1 MVVSRK
7 KAILQINN
15 HSPLTMCGISGM
27 FGMPDTS
34 VVDRMVG
41 ILTHRGPDGNGSW
54 SDSKIALGHNRLSI
68 VDLIGSSQPI
78 IGNNGTVL
86 IANGEI
92 YNHINLRSKLNYRWN
107 TSGDSEV
114 ILALHDDYL
123 KKGGEDNHTN
133 WVNKLNGM
141 FSFALW
147 DANREELI
155 LARDPLG
162 IKPLVRCNVDGSLL
176 FSSEIKAFHAH
187 ESYLPRIDETSLA
200 LRLSWEYTLD
210 SSTLIKGVHQVRPG
224 TVEVWKLDEQSKPYL
239 SSVSNF
245 ERQKISAHASWSAD
259 NDAESLL
266 ESFTVSVQ
274 ERLMADVPVGIVLS
288 GGLDSSLV
296 AAVASEA
303 AEREGKPVPACW
315 TVAESEDNPDW
326 VAAENVAASLD
337 LVHHKSIMSE
347 DSFVKDIPSLSWF
360 GEDLDVSVL
369 FFQPLFKEMRK
380 QVKVGLCGQG
390 ADEIHAGYPRYK
402 SIEGHRNLVLE
413 RLNSIDDSVTDNI
426 LKKGLPLDSCWYSN
440 SLHPEDYTSDLHQ
453 MLNFELERGQLSNF
467 QLRLVDRHSM
477 AHSLEVRVPFLGK
490 THREQS
496 YALPTDWRL
505 PNNGLEKAAL
515 RSAARLTALPREITD
530 RPKLPAG
537 TATSPNQLKSFLSE
551 YSDLS
556 VSLAEKYGKF
566 TKLLHQQPDMALGL
580 GLFEALHIIEP
591 HHTRSSYSIESLV
604 EEVLE

>member
-1 MVVSRK
+1 
-7 KAILQINN
+7 
-15 HSPLTMCGISGM
+15 MCGISGM
-27 FGMPDTS
+27 FGIPDTS

-41 ILTHRGPDGNGSW
+41 ILSHRGPDGKGLW

-92 YNHINLRSKLNYRWN
+92 YNHLDLRSKLNYNWK

-114 ILALHDDYL
+114 ILALHDDYI
-123 KKGGEDNHTN
+123 KKGGTN
-133 WVNKLNGM
+133 IHENWITKLNGM

-147 DANREELI
+147 DANRAELI

-187 ESYLPRIDETSLA
+187 ESYLPKIDETSLA

-210 SSTLIKGVHQVRPG
+210 SSTLIEGVHQVRPG

-239 SSVSNF
+239 SSLANF
-245 ERQKISAHASWSAD
+245 ERQKISANASWSPD
-259 NDAESLL
+259 IDAKSLL

-303 AEREGKPVPACW
+303 AERESKPVPACW

-326 VAAENVAASLD
+326 IAAENVAASLD
-337 LVHHKSIMSE
+337 LVHHQKIMSE

-369 FFQPLFKEMRK
+369 FFQPLFQQMRQ

-402 SIEGHRNLVLE
+402 SLRGHRKMVLE
-413 RLNSIDDSVTDNI
+413 RLNSIDDSVSRNI
-426 LKKGLPLDSCWYSN
+426 VEKSLPLDSCWYSN
-440 SLHPEDYTSDLHQ
+440 SLHPEDYTSDLDQ

-490 THREQS
+490 SHREQS
-496 YALPTDWRL
+496 YALPTEWRL

-556 VSLAEKYGKF
+556 LSLAEKYGKF
-566 TKLLHQQPDMALGL
+566 TKVLHHQPDMALGL
-580 GLFEALHIIEP
+580 GLFEALHVIEP
-591 HHTRSSYSIESLV
+591 HHTRGNYSIESLV

>member
-1 MVVSRK
+1 
-7 KAILQINN
+7 
-15 HSPLTMCGISGM
+15 MCGISGM
-27 FGMPDTS
+27 FGLPDTS
-34 VVDRMVG
+34 VIERMIG
-41 ILTHRGPDGNGSW
+41 ILTHRGPDGKGMW

-68 VDLIGSSQPI
+68 VDLLGSSQPI
-78 IGNNGTVL
+78 TGNNGTVL

-92 YNHINLRSKLNYRWN
+92 YNHLKLKPNLNYNWK

-114 ILALHDDYL
+114 ILALHDNFI
-123 KKGGEDNHTN
+123 KKGGGNDHTQ
-133 WVNKLNGM
+133 WVKMLNGM

-147 DANREELI
+147 DTNREELI
-155 LARDPLG
+155 LARDALG
-162 IKPLVRCNVDGSLL
+162 IKPLVRCEIDGSLL

-187 ESYLPRIDETSLA
+187 ESYRPKFDETSLA

-210 SSTLIKGVHQVRPG
+210 SSTLIDGVHQVRPG
-224 TVEVWKLDEQSKPYL
+224 TVEVWKLDAKSRPYL

-245 ERQKISAHASWSAD
+245 ERQNIIPD
-259 NDAESLL
+259 NNWNPQIDAESLL

-303 AEREGKPVPACW
+303 ADREGKPVPACW

-326 VAAENVAASLD
+326 IAAENVAASLD
-337 LVHHKSIMSE
+337 LVHHQTIMSE
-347 DSFVKDIPSLSWF
+347 DSFVKDIPKLSWY

-369 FFQPLFKEMRK
+369 FFQPLFQQMR
-380 QVKVGLCGQG
+380 QHVKVGLCGQG

-402 SIEGHRNLVLE
+402 SLDGHRKVVLE
-413 RLNSIDDSVTDNI
+413 RLHSIDDSVTSKI
-426 LKKGLPLDSCWYSN
+426 MEKSLPLDSCWYSN
-440 SLHPEDYTSDLHQ
+440 SLHPDDYSGDLDQ

-490 THREQS
+490 SHREQS
-496 YALPTDWRL
+496 YQLPTDWRL
-505 PNNGLEKAAL
+505 PSNGLEKAAL

-551 YSDLS
+551 YSGLS
-556 VSLAEKYGKF
+556 SSLANKYSKF
-566 TKLLHQQPDMALGL
+566 TKVLMQQQDMALGL

-591 HHTRSSYSIESLV
+591 HYTRSNYSIESLV
-604 EEVLE
+604 EEVLQ

>member
-1 MVVSRK
+1 
-7 KAILQINN
+7 
-15 HSPLTMCGISGM
+15 MCGISGM

-41 ILTHRGPDGNGSW
+41 ILTHRGPDGHGSW

-92 YNHINLRSKLNYRWN
+92 YNHLNLRSKLNYRWN

-133 WVNKLNGM
+133 WVTKLNGM

-162 IKPLVRCNVDGSLL
+162 IKPLVRCNVGESLL

-187 ESYLPRIDETSLA
+187 ESYLPKIDETSLA

-224 TVEVWKLDEQSKPYL
+224 TVEGWKLDEQSKPYL

-245 ERQKISAHASWSAD
+245 ERQKISAHASWSPD
-259 NDAESLL
+259 SDAESLL

-326 VAAENVAASLD
+326 IAAEDVAASLD
-337 LVHHKSIMSE
+337 LIHHKSIMSA

-360 GEDLDVSVL
+360 GEDLDISVL

-402 SIEGHRNLVLE
+402 SIEDHRNLVLE
-413 RLNSIDDSVTDNI
+413 RLNSIDDSVADKI

-496 YALPTDWRL
+496 YALPTGWRL
-505 PNNGLEKAAL
+505 PDNGLEKAAL

-566 TKLLHQQPDMALGL
+566 TKLLHKQPDMALGL

-591 HHTRSSYSIESLV
+591 HHTRGNYSIESLV

>member
-1 MVVSRK
+1 
-7 KAILQINN
+7 
-15 HSPLTMCGISGM
+15 MCGISGM

-92 YNHINLRSKLNYRWN
+92 YNHLNLRSKLNYRWN

-133 WVNKLNGM
+133 WVTKLNGM

-187 ESYLPRIDETSLA
+187 ESYLPKIDETSLA

-337 LVHHKSIMSE
+337 LLHHKSIMSE
-347 DSFVKDIPSLSWF
+347 DSFLKDIPSLSWF

>member
-1 MVVSRK
+1 
-7 KAILQINN
+7 
-15 HSPLTMCGISGM
+15 MCGISGM

-92 YNHINLRSKLNYRWN
+92 YNHLNLRSKLNYRWN

-123 KKGGEDNHTN
+123 KKGGEDNHTT

-337 LVHHKSIMSE
+337 LLHHKSIMSE

-402 SIEGHRNLVLE
+402 SIDDHRDLVLE
-413 RLNSIDDSVTDNI
+413 RLNSIDDSVTGNI

>member
-1 MVVSRK
+1 
-7 KAILQINN
+7 
-15 HSPLTMCGISGM
+15 MCGISGM
-27 FGMPDTS
+27 FGMPDAS

-92 YNHINLRSKLNYRWN
+92 YNHLNLRSKLNYRWN

-133 WVNKLNGM
+133 WVTKLNGM

>member
-1 MVVSRK
+1 
-7 KAILQINN
+7 
-15 HSPLTMCGISGM
+15 MCGISGM

-92 YNHINLRSKLNYRWN
+92 YNHLNLRSKLNYRWN

-123 KKGGEDNHTN
+123 KKGGEDNHRN
-133 WVNKLNGM
+133 WVTKLNGM

-239 SSVSNF
+239 ASVSNF
-245 ERQKISAHASWSAD
+245 ERQKISPHASWSPD

-326 VAAENVAASLD
+326 VAAENVASSLD

-402 SIEGHRNLVLE
+402 SIDGHRNLVLE
-413 RLNSIDDSVTDNI
+413 RLNSIDDSVTANI

>member
-1 MVVSRK
+1 
-7 KAILQINN
+7 
-15 HSPLTMCGISGM
+15 MCGISGM
-27 FGMPDTS
+27 FGLPDTS
-34 VVDRMVG
+34 VIQRMVE
-41 ILTHRGPDGNGSW
+41 ILQHRGPDGNGIW
-54 SDSKIALGHNRLSI
+54 SDSKIAFGHNRLSI
-68 VDLIGSSQPI
+68 VDLLGSSQPI
-78 IGNNGTVL
+78 LGNNGTVL

-92 YNHINLRSKLNYRWN
+92 YNHLSLRSGLNYNWQ

-114 ILALHDDYL
+114 ILALHDDFINR
-123 KKGGEDNHTN
+123 GGQANHQD
-133 WVNKLNGM
+133 WIARLNGM

-155 LARDPLG
+155 LARDALG
-162 IKPLVRCNVDGSLL
+162 IKPLVRCELDGSLL

-187 ESYLPRIDETSLA
+187 ESYQPKLDETSLA

-210 SSTLIKGVHQVRPG
+210 SSTLIEGVHQVRPG
-224 TVEVWKLDEQSKPYL
+224 TVEVWKLDMQSKPYL
-239 SSVSNF
+239 DAVTNF
-245 ERQKISAHASWSAD
+245 ERQQLAPRSDW
-259 NDAESLL
+259 NPRVDAKSLL

-326 VAAENVAASLD
+326 IAAENVASSLD
-337 LVHHKSIMSE
+337 LVHHQSIMSE
-347 DSFVKDIPSLSWF
+347 DSFVKDIPSLSWY

-369 FFQPLFKEMRK
+369 FFQPLFQEMR
-380 QVKVGLCGQG
+380 QHVKVGLCGQG

-402 SIEGHRNLVLE
+402 SLETHKNTVLE
-413 RLNSIDDSVTDNI
+413 RLNSIDDSVTKDI
-426 LKKGLPLDSCWYSN
+426 LQKNLSSNSCWYSN
-440 SLHPEDYTSDLHQ
+440 SLHPDDFTVDLDN

-490 THREQS
+490 SHREQS
-496 YALPTDWRL
+496 YRLPTDWRL
-505 PNNGLEKAAL
+505 PRTGLEKAAL
-515 RSAARLTALPREITD
+515 RSAARLTALPRQITD

-537 TATSPNQLKSFLSE
+537 TATSPNQLKSFLADYADLASSLTSK
-551 YSDLS
+551 YS
-556 VSLAEKYGKF
+556 KF
-566 TKLLHQQPDMALGL
+566 TKVLQKQPDMALGL

-604 EEVLE
+604 EEVLQ

>member
-1 MVVSRK
+1 
-7 KAILQINN
+7 
-15 HSPLTMCGISGM
+15 MCGISGM

-41 ILTHRGPDGNGSW
+41 ILTHRGPDGHGSW

-92 YNHINLRSKLNYRWN
+92 YNHLYLRSKLNYRWN

-245 ERQKISAHASWSAD
+245 ERQKISAHASWSPI

-266 ESFTVSVQ
+266 ESFTISVQ

-303 AEREGKPVPACW
+303 AGREGKPVPACW

-347 DSFVKDIPSLSWF
+347 DSFVKDIPSLSWY

-402 SIEGHRNLVLE
+402 SIEAHRNLVLE
-413 RLNSIDDSVTDNI
+413 RLNSIDDSVTTNI

-440 SLHPEDYTSDLHQ
+440 SLHPEDYTTDLHQ

-537 TATSPNQLKSFLSE
+537 TATPPNQLKSFLSE

-556 VSLAEKYGKF
+556 VPLAEKYGKF

-591 HHTRSSYSIESLV
+591 HHTRSNYSIESLV

>member
-1 MVVSRK
+1 
-7 KAILQINN
+7 
-15 HSPLTMCGISGM
+15 MCGISGM

-41 ILTHRGPDGNGSW
+41 ILAHRGPDGNGSW
-54 SDSKIALGHNRLSI
+54 SDSMIALGHNRLSI

-78 IGNNGTVL
+78 VGNNGTVL

-92 YNHINLRSKLNYRWN
+92 YNHLNLRSMLNYRWN

-114 ILALHDDYL
+114 ILALHDDYI
-123 KKGGEDNHTN
+123 KKGGEDNHAN
-133 WVNKLNGM
+133 WVTKLNGM

-162 IKPLVRCNVDGSLL
+162 IKPLVRCNVDESLL

-187 ESYLPRIDETSLA
+187 ESYLPKIDETSLA

-210 SSTLIKGVHQVRPG
+210 SSTLIEGVHQVRPG

-245 ERQKISAHASWSAD
+245 ERQKISAHATWSPD
-259 NDAESLL
+259 SDAESLL

-326 VAAENVAASLD
+326 IAAENVAASLD

-369 FFQPLFKEMRK
+369 FFQPLFKQMRK

-390 ADEIHAGYPRYK
+390 ADELHAGYPRYK
-402 SIEGHRNLVLE
+402 SIEGHRKLVLE
-413 RLNSIDDSVTDNI
+413 RLNSIDDSVTNNI
-426 LKKGLPLDSCWYSN
+426 LKKNLPLDNCWYSS

>member
-1 MVVSRK
+1 
-7 KAILQINN
+7 
-15 HSPLTMCGISGM
+15 MCGISGM

-92 YNHINLRSKLNYRWN
+92 YNHLNLRSKLNYRWN

-133 WVNKLNGM
+133 WVTKLNGM

-326 VAAENVAASLD
+326 IAAEKVAASLD
-337 LVHHKSIMSE
+337 LVHHK
-347 DSFVKDIPSLSWF
+347 
-360 GEDLDVSVL
+360 VL
-369 FFQPLFKEMRK
+369 
-380 QVKVGLCGQG
+380 
-390 ADEIHAGYPRYK
+390 
-402 SIEGHRNLVLE
+402 
-413 RLNSIDDSVTDNI
+413 
-426 LKKGLPLDSCWYSN
+426 
-440 SLHPEDYTSDLHQ
+440 
-453 MLNFELERGQLSNF
+453 
-467 QLRLVDRHSM
+467 
-477 AHSLEVRVPFLGK
+477 
-490 THREQS
+490 
-496 YALPTDWRL
+496 
-505 PNNGLEKAAL
+505 
-515 RSAARLTALPREITD
+515 
-530 RPKLPAG
+530 
-537 TATSPNQLKSFLSE
+537 
-551 YSDLS
+551 
-556 VSLAEKYGKF
+556 
-566 TKLLHQQPDMALGL
+566 
-580 GLFEALHIIEP
+580 
-591 HHTRSSYSIESLV
+591 
-604 EEVLE
+604 

>member
-1 MVVSRK
+1 
-7 KAILQINN
+7 
-15 HSPLTMCGISGM
+15 MCGISGM

-92 YNHINLRSKLNYRWN
+92 YNHLNLRSKLNYRWN

-239 SSVSNF
+239 ASVSNF
-245 ERQKISAHASWSAD
+245 ERQKISAHASWSPD

-315 TVAESEDNPDW
+315 TAAESEDNPDW
-326 VAAENVAASLD
+326 VAAENVASALD

-347 DSFVKDIPSLSWF
+347 DSFLKDIPSLSWF

-402 SIEGHRNLVLE
+402 SIDGHRNLVLE
-413 RLNSIDDSVTDNI
+413 RLNSIDDSVTANI

>member
-1 MVVSRK
+1 
-7 KAILQINN
+7 
-15 HSPLTMCGISGM
+15 MCGISGM
-27 FGMPDTS
+27 FGLPDTS
-34 VVDRMVG
+34 VIQRMVE
-41 ILTHRGPDGNGSW
+41 ILQHRGPDGNGIW
-54 SDSKIALGHNRLSI
+54 SDSKIAFGHNRLSI
-68 VDLIGSSQPI
+68 VDLLGSSQPI
-78 IGNNGTVL
+78 LGNNGTVL

-92 YNHINLRSKLNYRWN
+92 YNHLSLRSSLNYNWQ

-114 ILALHDDYL
+114 ILALHDDFINR
-123 KKGGEDNHTN
+123 GGQTNHQD
-133 WVNKLNGM
+133 WIARLNGM

-155 LARDPLG
+155 LARDALG
-162 IKPLVRCNVDGSLL
+162 IKPLVRCELDGSLL

-187 ESYLPRIDETSLA
+187 ESYQPKLDETSLA

-210 SSTLIKGVHQVRPG
+210 SSTLIEGVHQVRPG
-224 TVEVWKLDEQSKPYL
+224 TVEVWKLDMQSKPYL
-239 SSVSNF
+239 DAVTNF
-245 ERQKISAHASWSAD
+245 ERQQLAPRSDW
-259 NDAESLL
+259 NPRVDAKSLL

-326 VAAENVAASLD
+326 IAAENVASSLD
-337 LVHHKSIMSE
+337 LVHHQSIMSE
-347 DSFVKDIPSLSWF
+347 DSFVKDIPSLSWY

-369 FFQPLFKEMRK
+369 FFQPLFQEMR
-380 QVKVGLCGQG
+380 QHVKVGLCGQG

-402 SIEGHRNLVLE
+402 SLETHKNTVLE
-413 RLNSIDDSVTDNI
+413 RLNSIDDSVTKDI
-426 LKKGLPLDSCWYSN
+426 LQKNLPSNSCWYSN
-440 SLHPEDYTSDLHQ
+440 SLHPDDFTVDLDN

-490 THREQS
+490 SHREQS
-496 YALPTDWRL
+496 YRLPTDWRL
-505 PNNGLEKAAL
+505 PRTGLEKAAL
-515 RSAARLTALPREITD
+515 RSAARLTALPRQITD

-537 TATSPNQLKSFLSE
+537 TATSPNQLKSFLAD
-551 YSDLS
+551 YADLAS
-556 VSLAEKYGKF
+556 SLTSKYPKF
-566 TKLLHQQPDMALGL
+566 TKVLQKQPDMALGL

-604 EEVLE
+604 EEVLQ

>member
-1 MVVSRK
+1 
-7 KAILQINN
+7 
-15 HSPLTMCGISGM
+15 MCGISGM

-41 ILTHRGPDGNGSW
+41 ILTHRGPDGHGSW

-92 YNHINLRSKLNYRWN
+92 YNHLNLRSKLNYRWN

-133 WVNKLNGM
+133 WVTKLNGM

-239 SSVSNF
+239 ASVSNF
-245 ERQKISAHASWSAD
+245 ERQKISAHASWSPD
-259 NDAESLL
+259 NDAETLL

-402 SIEGHRNLVLE
+402 SIDGHRNLVLE
-413 RLNSIDDSVTDNI
+413 RLKSIDDSVTANI